1 MKRTILGLAVALFAA
16 PAVYAA
22 EADPVAGQQIHQ
34 QACFAC
40 HGTGVAGAPKT
51 GDKGAWAPRVE
62 TGMDTLVKHA
72 IEGFKG
78 EKGFMPPKGGR
89 TDLSDEQVADAV
101 AYMVEQAK

>member
-1 MKRTILGLAVALFAA
+1 MKKTILGLAAALVATSAA
-16 PAVYAA
+16 YAA
-22 EADPVAGQQIHQ
+22 DPAAGQKVHQ

-51 GDKGAWAPRVE
+51 GDKAAWAPRLE
-62 TGMDTLVKHA
+62 QGMDTLVKHA

-78 EKGFMPPKGGR
+78 DKGFMPPKGGR

-101 AYMVEQAK
+101 AYMAEQAK